1 MASVKKD
8 STYGASKNGC
18 TVASKMK
25 AFIQLGLLELTDEL
39 GSLPECTYFSHS
51 HPNMIEDFLYELQH
65 DFPELLSEKNVFLKN
80 MSEAYDT
87 FSRLQWAPRLS
98 SSLVSS
104 GGGETDCKASG
115 SGIGS
120 QATDSDGDDS
130 LSTLPSSGQYAFES
144 EPKTKAKRQCRRLH
158 HKSQRKE
165 TKT

>member
-8 STYGASKNGC
+8 STYGGSKNGC

-25 AFIQLGLLELTDEL
+25 AFIQLGLLELSEEL

-65 DFPELLSEKNVFLKN
+65 DFPELLSDKRVFLKN

-87 FSRLQWAPRLS
+87 FSRLQWAPRIS

-104 GGGETDCKASG
+104 EGSETGCIASSSGMGSPATDCEG
-115 SGIGS
+115 
-120 QATDSDGDDS
+120 DGTF
-130 LSTLPSSGQYAFES
+130 STLDSSVELTFES
-144 EPKTKAKRQCRRLH
+144 EVKAKAKRQCRRLH
-158 HKSQRKE
+158 CKS
-165 TKT
+165 